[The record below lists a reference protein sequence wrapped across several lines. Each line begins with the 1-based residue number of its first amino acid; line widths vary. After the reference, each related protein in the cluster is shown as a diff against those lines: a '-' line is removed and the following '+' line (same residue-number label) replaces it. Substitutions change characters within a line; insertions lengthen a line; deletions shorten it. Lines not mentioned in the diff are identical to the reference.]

1 MKGLEGR
8 KRRAHFWRTAHW
20 KQGQPEGSLAVNAGI
35 MKQGGYGERL
45 SLDNVFGAV
54 ARMKG
59 GKKVHLELSIRS
71 SEFL

>member
-1 MKGLEGR
+1 M
-8 KRRAHFWRTAHW
+8 
-20 KQGQPEGSLAVNAGI
+20 NAGI

-59 GKKVHLELSIRS
+59 GKKVHLELSIGS